1 MIVTLRNALHVK
13 KIIVK
18 KSIIQKNELS
28 RIDLSKRM
36 GLDENRLGQRQVQSL
51 IIQT

>member
-28 RIDLSKRM
+28 RIDLSKKEWDWMRI
-36 GLDENRLGQRQVQSL
+36 GGDRSKSEVS
-51 IIQT
+51 